1 MYHLLDL
8 YATMPETKTVSQRI
22 SVSPEATEKNAK
34 KHLIGQNDSKMLR
47 NREDD
52 DESTPIPPADVITP
66 ERSRLVV
73 FGVAKIQKTRL
84 LATLSGLKVI
94 FSLNFTF
101 RILAKIFSSWRRKSD
116 LCTVVQRGEKNPKQL
131 WRPLILDKLVVQ

>member
-22 SVSPEATEKNAK
+22 SVSPEATEKMVK
-34 KHLIGQNDSKMLR
+34 KQLIGSQEVKASN
-47 NREDD
+47 NREED
-52 DESTPIPPADVITP
+52 DECIGTIPPVDIVAP
-66 ERSRLVV
+66 ERSRSRLVV

-94 FSLNFTF
+94 
-101 RILAKIFSSWRRKSD
+101 I
-116 LCTVVQRGEKNPKQL
+116 
-131 WRPLILDKLVVQ
+131 

>member
-22 SVSPEATEKNAK
+22 SISPEATEKTLK
-34 KHLIGQNDSKMLR
+34 KQSIGQHDAKISN
-47 NREDD
+47 NRDEDD
-52 DESTPIPPADVITP
+52 ECINTPIPPADVVTP

-84 LATLSGLKVI
+84 LATLSGLKV
-94 FSLNFTF
+94 
-101 RILAKIFSSWRRKSD
+101 K
-116 LCTVVQRGEKNPKQL
+116 LC
-131 WRPLILDKLVVQ
+131 